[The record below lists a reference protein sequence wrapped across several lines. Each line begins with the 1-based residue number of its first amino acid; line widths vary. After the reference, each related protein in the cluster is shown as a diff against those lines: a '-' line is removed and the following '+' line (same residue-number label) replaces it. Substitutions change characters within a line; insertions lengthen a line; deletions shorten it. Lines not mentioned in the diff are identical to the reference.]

1 MRYEWSIQL
10 IEEIPKRIRDIY
22 RTAWEI
28 KTKRMVDFALDRG
41 LYIDQT
47 QSFNVFMDTPTVESL
62 SSMFVYSWS
71 RGMKTGMYYLRRKP
85 KVSAIKFTVSEKSK
99 PKEQQPKQKR
109 VCTDDVCISCS
120 S

>member
-1 MRYEWSIQL
+1 MIK
-10 IEEIPKRIRDIY
+10 IFIY
-22 RTAWEI
+22 FKKKI
-28 KTKRMVDFALDRG
+28 FKLDLALDRG

-47 QSFNVFMDTPTVESL
+47 QGFNVFMDTPTVETL

-85 KVSAIKFTVSEKSK
+85 KVAAIKFTVSEKQK
-99 PKEQQPKQKR
+99 PKKR
-109 VCTDDVCISCS
+109 VCTDDVCVSCS